1 MMAEDRDFLRPI
13 VRTVIQEFLEAE
25 MAEAIGSQKENES
38 KGAQATEAA
47 ITRAA

>member
-1 MMAEDRDFLRPI
+1 MMAEESDFLRPM

-25 MAEAIGSQKENES
+25 MTEAIGAQRENES
-38 KGAQATEAA
+38 RGAQATEAA